1 MPIVQPRLLHEPV
14 TLGKLLVLTDPILSL
29 LSSGNLEV
37 DNTTLD
43 GDWLSTFSGSVIERT
58 LEDVDPKENDYMKPL
73 NHDRRPGLLPHPSST
88 TNFDLPC
95 PSSLLQLIEHLV
107 IHVES
112 KGKEKATVTEDVI
125 THDASQAK
133 LSDAVAEG
141 FATQSIEAQNDK
153 TLWLGLECCHCYK

>member
-1 MPIVQPRLLHEPV
+1 MLLDLIVGSYNPFLE
-14 TLGKLLVLTDPILSL
+14 TLISYISCCSKA
-29 LSSGNLEV
+29 
-37 DNTTLD
+37 D
-43 GDWLSTFSGSVIERT
+43 GMS
-58 LEDVDPKENDYMKPL
+58 
-73 NHDRRPGLLPHPSST
+73 PGLLPHPSSF
-88 TNFDLPC
+88 TNFDLPF
-95 PSSLLQLIEHLV
+95 PSSLLQSIEHLA

-125 THDASQAK
+125 AHDASQAK